1 MLKTYILDVIIL
13 ILMKDEIP
21 VLHCKLK
28 RYERKSKQKSK
39 DGEEQVNRRYMIP
52 VKKDQIEGTK
62 FQDVEN
68 LIILSRDDYEY
79 ELQKSKVMNLS
90 HEKLKLSLKD
100 KEQQIKDFNNE
111 NNEKNHND
119 DNLEDLEDKLNDD
132 FQSKL
137 NIIVD
142 EYKGEIETLNEKM
155 EELNRIKR
163 SYDNLDAYNKE
174 LERELKRLRDL
185 RTLEKEAHKIKLQ
198 EIELDTD
205 EYKQL
210 KKSHELLWDV
220 VQEKDKLIKDFEKKG
235 LVGNLINKIK
245 K

>member
-13 ILMKDEIP
+13 ILMKDKIP
-21 VLHCKLK
+21 VLRCKLK
-28 RYERKSKQKSK
+28 KYERKSKQKSD
-39 DGEEQVNRRYMIP
+39 DGKEQVNRRYMIP
-52 VKKDQIEGTK
+52 VKKDQIEGTR
-62 FQDVEN
+62 FEDVED
-68 LIILSRDDYEY
+68 LIILSKDDYEY
-79 ELQKSKVMNLS
+79 ELQRSKVMKLS

-100 KEQQIKDFNNE
+100 KEQQIKELNDKNGGISPE
-111 NNEKNHND
+111 NN
-119 DNLEDLEDKLNDD
+119 NLEDLENKLNDD

-142 EYKGEIETLNEKM
+142 EYKSEIETLNEKM

-163 SYDNLDAYNKE
+163 SYDNLDNYNKE

-185 RTLEKEAHKIKLQ
+185 RTLEKEAYKIKLQ
-198 EIELDTD
+198 EIELDKD
-205 EYKQL
+205 EYNQL
-210 KKSHELLWDV
+210 RKSHELLWDV
-220 VQEKDKLIKDFEKKG
+220 VNEKDKLLKDYEKKG